1 MADNLTD
8 AEENRLLDLSIP
20 TTGMYLALT
29 STAPTDAAAGTEL
42 SGNGYTRQQ
51 MTTSAAASGSKSN
64 NAQINYGPVTTADWL
79 TILGYD
85 VYDAASAGNRRWY
98 RGLTAGE
105 QRTPKVG
112 DTYRVASGALTFTLA

>member
-42 SGNGYTRQQ
+42 SGNGYTRQA
-51 MTTSAAASGSKSN
+51 MATSAAASGSKTNS
-64 NAQINYGPVTTADWL
+64 AQINFGPVTTSAWA

-85 VYDAASAGNRRWY
+85 IYDASSAGNRRWY
-98 RGLTAGE
+98 RALTAGE
-105 QRTPKVG
+105 QRTPNVG
-112 DTYRVASGALTFTLA
+112 DTYRVAASALTFTLA